1 METVI
6 TVVMVMVMMIAAVLS
21 VGPSSQ
27 AACLSVFAAP
37 SCLLYGRRFD
47 FFSLLGDLTLEILLI
62 GNCEA
67 AAKIC
72 ASLLC

>member
-1 METVI
+1 MHVEDLVMETVI

-47 FFSLLGDLTLEILLI
+47 FFHCSVI
-62 GNCEA
+62 
-67 AAKIC
+67 
-72 ASLLC
+72 